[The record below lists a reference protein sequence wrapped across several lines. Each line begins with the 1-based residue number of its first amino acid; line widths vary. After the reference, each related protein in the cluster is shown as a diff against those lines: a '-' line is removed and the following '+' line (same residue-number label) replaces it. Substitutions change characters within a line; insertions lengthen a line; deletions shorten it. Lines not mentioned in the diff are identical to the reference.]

1 MSFPAE
7 VWGIGSV
14 WFASVESAEAWA
26 RISVARERVN
36 GACWEG
42 VSLGTVGCVLHVSG
56 SAVSLA
62 VSSESEAGTCASG
75 CRKLSAGKS
84 PSCK

>member
-1 MSFPAE
+1 MSFLAD
-7 VWGIGSV
+7 VWRIGSV
-14 WFASVESAEAWA
+14 WLTSVESAEAWA
-26 RISVARERVN
+26 QISVARERVN

-42 VSLGTVGCVLHVSG
+42 VSVGTVGCVAG

-62 VSSESEAGTCASG
+62 VSLESEAETSASG

-84 PSCK
+84 PFCK